1 VRSLRLRLIAVLAA
15 VVATAMGVVF
25 LYVVPTLRDNL
36 ISERFNRL
44 EEVARTE
51 QVKDQVLRNA
61 IHTGNFGTARRTL
74 TRISRLANAR
84 VGVFQVTDGRVFDTS
99 VSDRAGVSRDDPV
112 VRRAVRTGLATGRGG
127 GDLVVAF
134 TLKNED
140 GGVVA
145 LSQQVTDVNETAD
158 LVERRI
164 LIATA
169 LALAIASLVG
179 WAAAHAVTHRLARLE
194 RGATR
199 ISLGEFGTPI
209 GDQSPDELGQLARAF
224 DLMQT
229 RLDRADQARK
239 EFVANASHE
248 LRTPLFSLG
257 GFLELLDDEDI
268 DDDTRAGFLRE
279 MREQVTRLTKL
290 ATDLLDLSRLDA
302 DAVEVEHEPI
312 DLAVTA
318 RGLVREFRGLAAGH
332 GSRISLVR
340 QTGEMPHAIAD
351 EQRVQQIGRALLD
364 NAIRHNPNGTQVR
377 VAVTAE
383 DGVVRLEVSD
393 DGPGV
398 DPETARH
405 LFERFY
411 RGEASS
417 AAGSGLGL
425 AIARE
430 LAERMDGRLELDGSA
445 GETRFALSL
454 PAEPA

>member
-1 VRSLRLRLIAVLAA
+1 VRSLRLRLITVLAA
-15 VVATAMGVVF
+15 VVVTAMGVVF

-36 ISERFNRL
+36 INERLDRL
-44 EEVARTE
+44 EAVAKAE
-51 QVKDQVLRNA
+51 QNKDQALRRA
-61 IHTGNFGTARRTL
+61 IHSGHLAGARASL
-74 TRISRLANAR
+74 VRISRLANAR
-84 VGVFQVTDGRVFDTS
+84 VGIFRVSEGRVLATS
-99 VSDRAGVSRDDPV
+99 FSDRAGVSRSDPV
-112 VRRAVRTGLATGRGG
+112 VHRALKVGLARGRGG

-134 TLKNED
+134 TLKDEP
-140 GGVVA
+140 GAVVA

-158 LVERRI
+158 LVERRM
-164 LIATA
+164 LMAAA
-169 LALAIASLVG
+169 LALLVASLVG

-209 GDQSPDELGQLARAF
+209 GDESPDELGQLARAF

-229 RLDRADQARK
+229 RLDRADRARR

-279 MREQVTRLTKL
+279 MREQVSRLTKL

-302 DAVEVEHEPI
+302 DAVQVQHEPI
-312 DLAVTA
+312 DLTVTA

-332 GSRISLVR
+332 GSRITLVR
-340 QTGEMPHAIAD
+340 STGEVPHAVGD

-364 NAIRHNPNGTQVR
+364 NAIRHNPNGIQVR

-393 DGPGV
+393 DGPGIAAE
-398 DPETARH
+398 DAGH

-411 RGEASS
+411 RGETSS

-430 LAERMDGRLELDGSA
+430 LAERMDGRLELESSEGD
-445 GETRFALSL
+445 TRFALSL
-454 PAEPA
+454 PSE